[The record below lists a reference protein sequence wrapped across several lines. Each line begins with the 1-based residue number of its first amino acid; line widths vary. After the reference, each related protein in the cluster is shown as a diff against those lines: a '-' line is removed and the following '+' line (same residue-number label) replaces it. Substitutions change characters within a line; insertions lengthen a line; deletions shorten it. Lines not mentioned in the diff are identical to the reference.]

1 MKEKEEKERVRK
13 SGIKHGTRS
22 QKMASFRLDNDLE
35 LWLNSQPNK
44 GRYINELIRKDRELK
59 MENLEKIKPILDV

>member
-1 MKEKEEKERVRK
+1 MKQKEESERIRK

-35 LWLNSQPNK
+35 LWLNSQANK
-44 GRYINELIRKDRELK
+44 GRYINDLIRKDRDSRVKPSSELS
-59 MENLEKIKPILDV
+59 EE